1 MLTDKQREIVKHVAD
16 GKGTAQEL
24 TAVLN
29 ELLGQKELHDSVDY
43 AKLSGAHKVSVDALR
58 EQLKDK
64 PNEEA
69 TRRLNKM
76 LMTGAF
82 DSYFRSPRVNL
93 VSFYNWKPVKV
104 RFQVL

>member
-1 MLTDKQREIVKHVAD
+1 M
-16 GKGTAQEL
+16 
-24 TAVLN
+24 
-29 ELLGQKELHDSVDY
+29 
-43 AKLSGAHKVSVDALR
+43 SVDALR

-64 PNEEA
+64 PDDEL

-82 DSYFRSPRVNL
+82 DSYFRTPRVNL

-104 RFQVL
+104 RFQVLNAQESFMIYLKASLLTGVIVA